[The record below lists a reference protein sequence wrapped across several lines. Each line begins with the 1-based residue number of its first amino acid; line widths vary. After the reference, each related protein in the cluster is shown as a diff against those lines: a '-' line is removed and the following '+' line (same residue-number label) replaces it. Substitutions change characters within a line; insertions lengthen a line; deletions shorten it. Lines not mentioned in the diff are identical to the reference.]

1 MKHINEK
8 DPSLNSQVNNIEQ
21 LRVPTAEEL
30 VKLPLDGGP
39 DYNRLVF
46 EKSPYLLQHAANPVN
61 WFPWGEEAFTTAREE
76 DKPIF
81 LSIGYSTCH
90 WCHVMESESFE
101 DPQVAVL
108 LNETFVPIKV
118 DREERP
124 DIDQVYMAVCQAMTG
139 TGGWPLTVI
148 LTPDKKPFFT
158 GTYFPK
164 QSRFGRTGLMELI
177 PKINELW
184 ENKRDELLESADQI
198 VGFLQQNTSST
209 LGSELEEI
217 LLDTAYLQLSDRFDK
232 DQGGFGSAPKFPSAH
247 NITYLLRY
255 WHHTGEKSA
264 LEMVEVTLQ
273 KMRLGGIFDQVGFGF
288 HRYST
293 DSTWLLPHFEK
304 MLYDQAMLVMAYT
317 EAFQATGKGEYAQT
331 AREIIDYVLR
341 DMTSPDG
348 GFYSAEDADSEGEEG
363 LFYLWT
369 PEEFRDFLGEEG
381 SELFINLFNLEESG
395 NFFDEATKS
404 KTGRNILYLK
414 EPLVELS
421 KKINLPED
429 ELSSLWE
436 EVRGMLFGI
445 REKRIHPLKDD
456 KILTDWNGLM
466 IAALAKAASAL
477 GEHHYALAAQN
488 AADFIWDRLR
498 DKEGR
503 LLKRFRDGE
512 AGLPAHLDDYA
523 FMVWGFLELYEHMF
537 EAEYLRRAIELNSL
551 MLKEFWDDQSGG
563 LFFTAENQSD
573 LLVRSK
579 EIYDGAVPS
588 GNSVAAFNLL
598 RIGRLTSN
606 PDLEEKAR
614 AIGAAFSKQVNLA
627 PLGYTQ
633 LLSGLLFSK
642 GPTYEVVLTGER
654 DAEDTKAMISA
665 LRRGYYPNKVSLF
678 RPAAD
683 QERSIVKL
691 SPFTEFQ
698 TPIDGK
704 ATAYVCRDY
713 TCSAP
718 TTDIDEML
726 KHLETKR

>member
-1 MKHINEK
+1 MEEHGHNRPENLTGRPISSFFLLVIHMKPINEK
-8 DPSLNSQVNNIEQ
+8 DPSLNSHVNDLGQ
-21 LRVPTAEEL
+21 LQVPTAEEL
-30 VKLPLDGGP
+30 AKLPLDGGP

-61 WFPWGEEAFTTAREE
+61 WFPWGESAFTTAKEE

-90 WCHVMESESFE
+90 WCHVMEGESFE
-101 DPQVAVL
+101 DPQVAAL

-124 DIDQVYMAVCQAMTG
+124 DIDQVYMAVCQAVTG

-148 LTPDKKPFFT
+148 LTPDKQPFFT

-198 VGFLQQNTSST
+198 VGFLQQNTSSA

-247 NITYLLRY
+247 NLTYLLRY

-293 DSTWLLPHFEK
+293 DSAWLLPHFEK

-341 DMTSPDG
+341 DLTSPDG

-369 PEEFRDFLGEEG
+369 PEEFREFLDEEG
-381 SELFINLFNLEESG
+381 SELFINLFNLEEGG

-404 KTGRNILYLK
+404 KIGRNILYLK

-429 ELSSLWE
+429 ELSRLWE

-477 GEHHYALAAQN
+477 GEHSLCPC
-488 AADFIWDRLR
+488 RP
-498 DKEGR
+498 
-503 LLKRFRDGE
+503 KRRRF
-512 AGLPAHLDDYA
+512 HL
-523 FMVWGFLELYEHMF
+523 GSTE
-537 EAEYLRRAIELNSL
+537 RQR
-551 MLKEFWDDQSGG
+551 
-563 LFFTAENQSD
+563 
-573 LLVRSK
+573 
-579 EIYDGAVPS
+579 GA
-588 GNSVAAFNLL
+588 
-598 RIGRLTSN
+598 
-606 PDLEEKAR
+606 
-614 AIGAAFSKQVNLA
+614 
-627 PLGYTQ
+627 
-633 LLSGLLFSK
+633 
-642 GPTYEVVLTGER
+642 
-654 DAEDTKAMISA
+654 
-665 LRRGYYPNKVSLF
+665 
-678 RPAAD
+678 
-683 QERSIVKL
+683 IVKTIQGWRGRA
-691 SPFTEFQ
+691 SCP
-698 TPIDGK
+698 P
-704 ATAYVCRDY
+704 
-713 TCSAP
+713 
-718 TTDIDEML
+718 
-726 KHLETKR
+726 